1 MTAKIADEVSV
12 SLCSLVDSIPKDVYT
27 AESSIV
33 FKEEAVGEEEHEE
46 NENGDLLFEAKC
58 APELSFHGD
67 LAQYVAT
74 LRTQPV
80 AFTGKFSVDSRGAG
94 GPWTSK
100 DVINVISAD
109 IGPAP
114 VSGSCSASP
123 DIYAGGGGDAST
135 VIFCSK
141 GSEHLSGSCSAS
153 PDIYSGGGGGG
164 GGGGDGT
171 MAHGHPDISHMYAPP
186 HPHPHP
192 HPSYSCSGD
201 MYQDQSAGGYLATST
216 CAVSYHP
223 PPSYNPVP
231 KPTVDGA
238 ALLSIMPEYG
248 GFYQQSCQRDIQ
260 ERKSL
265 PYPLD
270 SLRVPPPL
278 TPLNTIRNFTLGAA
292 SEGPMAAAFPTHQSL
307 PLRPIL
313 RPRKYP
319 NRPSKTPVHQR
330 PYPCPAES
338 CDRRFSRSD
347 ELSRHLRI
355 HTGHKPFQ
363 CRICMRNFSR
373 SDHLTTH
380 IRTHTGEKPFS
391 CDQCGRKFARSDERR
406 RHMKIHLRQKEKKS
420 SAS

>member
-1 MTAKIADEVSV
+1 MTAKIVDEVSA
-12 SLCSLVDSIPKDVYT
+12 SLSIVDNIPKDVYT
-27 AESSIV
+27 ESSMV
-33 FKEEAVGEEEHEE
+33 FKEEAVGEEEHEGKPD
-46 NENGDLLFEAKC
+46 ENGGGNLLYEEKS
-58 APELSFHGD
+58 APELPLQGD

-74 LRTQPV
+74 LRTHPV
-80 AFTGKFSVDSRGAG
+80 AFTGKFSLDSRSAG
-94 GPWTSK
+94 GPWTPG
-100 DVINVISAD
+100 DVIDVVSAD
-109 IGPAP
+109 IATPGPLT
-114 VSGSCSASP
+114 VSGSPSASP
-123 DIYAGGGGDAST
+123 DIYAGGGGGEDA
-135 VIFCSK
+135 
-141 GSEHLSGSCSAS
+141 
-153 PDIYSGGGGGG
+153 
-164 GGGGDGT
+164 GDGT
-171 MAHGHPDISHMYAPP
+171 MAHGQPDISHMYAPP

-192 HPSYSCSGD
+192 APSYSCSGD

-223 PPSYNPVP
+223 PPTYNSAP

-260 ERKSL
+260 SAFPERKSL

-278 TPLNTIRNFTLGAA
+278 TPLNTIRNFTLGAPSPA
-292 SEGPMAAAFPTHQSL
+292 AEGPMAAAFPNHQNL

-406 RHMKIHLRQKEKKS
+406 RHMKIHLRQKEKKA